1 MKTHKRL
8 VNRAFETISL
18 KDFQSIQNQGTL
30 TRNELVNLRAKAI
43 RRGIWFKVLSKT
55 ERACIELT
63 IKIVDKVRSH
73 FLAQVLASI
82 IRKLLGAMKSRIVQ
96 AMEEIG
102 CPIAQ
107 KLSQIALNWGNISA
121 TLWMGDYSFIKY
133 LTVMHMNIPPIS
145 NWR

>member
-1 MKTHKRL
+1 METHKEL
-8 VNRAFETISL
+8 VDRTLETIPP
-18 KDFQSIQNQGTL
+18 KDFQSIQNQVAL

-63 IKIVDKVRSH
+63 IKIVNKVRSH
-73 FLAQVLASI
+73 LLAKVLTSI
-82 IRKLLGAMKSRIVQ
+82 IRKLLDAMKSRIVRV
-96 AMEEIG
+96 MEEIG

-121 TLWMGDYSFIKY
+121 TQWMKNRSFIQY
-133 LTVMHMNIPPIS
+133 LTVMYMNAPL
-145 NWR
+145 NV